1 MTVSITAIDPL
12 HGTPYGDLYDP
23 AMPKTKPMGVEAL
36 RKVLGPEIENS
47 AKDGT
52 HVIVRKR
59 GVALGAFVPMDWYR
73 KAREATGEP
82 TDL

>member
-1 MTVSITAIDPL
+1 MSITAVAPPT
-12 HGTPYGDLYDP
+12 GSPYADLYDP

-36 RKVLGPEIENS
+36 RKVLGPEIEK
-47 AKDGT
+47 AATDGT
-52 HVIVRKR
+52 HIVVRKR
-59 GVALGAFVPMDWYR
+59 GDALVVVVPLDWYR

>member
-1 MTVSITAIDPL
+1 MSILAIDPL
-12 HGTPYGDLYDP
+12 HGEQYADLYDP
-23 AMPKTKPMGVEAL
+23 AMPKTKTLGVEAL
-36 RKVLGPEIENS
+36 RKVLGPEIEAS

-52 HVIVRKR
+52 HIITSKR
-59 GVALGAFVPMDWYR
+59 GVNLVAVVPMDWYR